1 MPDIPDTI
9 VVRRHRDLVGRRHE
23 IWVRRGLLALVG
35 AVLALGLADVFG
47 QSPTTDKAEADA
59 ATLKIVAPAS
69 IRGGL
74 MYQCRFDVHANRE
87 LKKAT
92 LVLDPGW
99 AEGITIN
106 TIEPSPIGEAS
117 ADGKLVLT
125 LGHIPAGKSYIL
137 FIQLQVNP
145 TNVGHRAQNVE
156 LHDGT
161 TPLLRIKRT
170 VTIFP

>member
-1 MPDIPDTI
+1 MADVPESLE
-9 VVRRHRDLVGRRHE
+9 RARHRDLVGMREPIIRR
-23 IWVRRGLLALVG
+23 VCLALLV
-35 AVLALGLADVFG
+35 ALCAAGLANLFG
-47 QSPTTDKAEADA
+47 QRPGTSKA
-59 ATLKIVAPAS
+59 ATAAASLSLYAPSRLRSGLYFEARFHIVA
-69 IRGGL
+69 R
-74 MYQCRFDVHANRE
+74 RE

>member
-1 MPDIPDTI
+1 VADPPQGLTLKHHRDEATR
-9 VVRRHRDLVGRRHE
+9 VERLVRRIGVALLV
-23 IWVRRGLLALVG
+23 LLC
-35 AVLALGLADVFG
+35 ALGLANLFG
-47 QSPTTDKAEADA
+47 QRPGTSKASVAAASLSVYAPSHLRSGLYFEA
-59 ATLKIVAPAS
+59 
-69 IRGGL
+69 
-74 MYQCRFDVHANRE
+74 RFHITAHRD

-106 TIEPSPIGEAS
+106 TIEPGPIGEAS
-117 ADGKLVLT
+117 ADGRLVFT

-137 FIQLQVNP
+137 FVQLQVNP
-145 TNVGHRAQNVE
+145 TNVGRRAQNVE
-156 LHDGT
+156 LDDGT

>member
-1 MPDIPDTI
+1 MPDLPDLLTLKD
-9 VVRRHRDLVGRRHE
+9 HRDDDSRSRPIARRVG
-23 IWVRRGLLALVG
+23 VGLLAALCV
-35 AVLALGLADVFG
+35 LGLANLFG
-47 QSPTTDKAEADA
+47 QRPGTSKASTA
-59 ATLKIVAPAS
+59 AASLSVYAPAHVRS
-69 IRGGL
+69 GL
-74 MYQCRFDVHANRE
+74 YFEARFHVVAHRE

-117 ADGKLVLT
+117 ADGKIVLT
-125 LGHIPAGKSYIL
+125 LGHVPAGKSYIL
-137 FIQLQVNP
+137 FMQLQVNP
-145 TNVGHRAQNVE
+145 TNLGRRAQNVE
-156 LHDGT
+156 LDDGT

>member
-1 MPDIPDTI
+1 MAGAPDTLTLK
-9 VVRRHRDLVGRRHE
+9 RHRDYDGREWHP
-23 IWVRRGLLALVG
+23 WLRRGLMLLVCLVG
-35 AVLALGLADVFG
+35 VLALANLFG
-47 QSPTTDKAEADA
+47 QHPSTATASSPA
-59 ATLKIVAPAS
+59 ATLRLYAPTHL
-69 IRGGL
+69 RGGL
-74 MYQCRFDVHANRE
+74 LYMARFRVTAHSD
-87 LKKAT
+87 LKQAT

>member
-1 MPDIPDTI
+1 MADVPESLE
-9 VVRRHRDLVGRRHE
+9 RARHRDLVGMREPIIRR
-23 IWVRRGLLALVG
+23 VCLVLLVALC
-35 AVLALGLADVFG
+35 AAGLANLFG
-47 QSPTTDKAEADA
+47 QRPSTSKA
-59 ATLKIVAPAS
+59 ATAAASLSLYAPSRLRSGLYFEARFHIVA
-69 IRGGL
+69 R
-74 MYQCRFDVHANRE
+74 RE

>member
-1 MPDIPDTI
+1 VADLPQTLD
-9 VVRRHRDLVGRRHE
+9 RALHRDLAAMREPVIRRVC
-23 IWVRRGLLALVG
+23 IALLVVLCG
-35 AVLALGLADVFG
+35 AGLANLFG
-47 QSPTTDKAEADA
+47 QRPGTSKA
-59 ATLKIVAPAS
+59 ATAAASLSLYAPTHIRSGLYFEARFHIVA
-69 IRGGL
+69 R
-74 MYQCRFDVHANRE
+74 RD

-125 LGHIPAGKSYIL
+125 LGHVPAGKSYIL
-137 FIQLQVNP
+137 FMQLQVNP
-145 TNVGHRAQNVE
+145 TNVGRRSQDVE
-156 LHDGT
+156 LDDGT

>member
-1 MPDIPDTI
+1 MATPPQGLTLEHHRDQATRVEPL
-9 VVRRHRDLVGRRHE
+9 VRRVGVALLV
-23 IWVRRGLLALVG
+23 
-35 AVLALGLADVFG
+35 VLCALGLANFFG
-47 QSPTTDKAEADA
+47 QRPGTSKASAAAASLSVYAPSHLRSGLYFEA
-59 ATLKIVAPAS
+59 
-69 IRGGL
+69 
-74 MYQCRFDVHANRE
+74 RFHVTAHRD

-106 TIEPSPIGEAS
+106 TIEPGPIGEAS

-137 FIQLQVNP
+137 FAQLQVNP
-145 TNVGHRAQNVE
+145 TNVGRRSQNVE
-156 LHDGT
+156 LDDGT